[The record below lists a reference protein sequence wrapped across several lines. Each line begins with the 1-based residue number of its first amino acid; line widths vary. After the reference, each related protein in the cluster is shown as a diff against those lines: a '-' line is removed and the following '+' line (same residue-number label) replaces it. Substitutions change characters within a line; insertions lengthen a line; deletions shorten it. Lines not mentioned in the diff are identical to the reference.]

1 MLLRNSFYWYLSAV
15 VIVAVHAVAVVLPH
29 RALVQRAGDETRARR
44 REYPWLV
51 GMVTYTAASLLLIAQ
66 PLTQER
72 NSASTTAASQ
82 DAVR

>member
-1 MLLRNSFYWYLSAV
+1 
-15 VIVAVHAVAVVLPH
+15 
-29 RALVQRAGDETRARR
+29 
-44 REYPWLV
+44 
-51 GMVTYTAASLLLIAQ
+51 MVTYTAASLLLIAQ